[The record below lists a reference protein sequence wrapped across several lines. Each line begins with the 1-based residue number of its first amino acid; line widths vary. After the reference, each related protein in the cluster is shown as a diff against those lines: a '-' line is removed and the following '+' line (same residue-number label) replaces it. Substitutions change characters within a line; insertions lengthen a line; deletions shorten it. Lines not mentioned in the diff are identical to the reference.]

1 MVEELAGMIN
11 ELETDEQ
18 VTFIEDLYNNLDQF
32 LPFLEQQSE
41 KQEKWLNVL
50 YEFYCND
57 NENAFEDYEE

>member
-18 VTFIEDLYNNLDQF
+18 VTFIEDLYNNLDPF